1 MSANTHLNYLKST
14 SKKPAV
20 TVLGVSLGPMLL
32 NSWLKKSGV
41 RSLTNTQWSEGFY
54 TGVSKTRESIVNFLL
69 SHMDA
74 GATLTMDEIIK
85 EIEAWEKQDSEHG
98 LRDLS
103 TGMKVVLMDS
113 DGNIND

>member
-14 SKKPAV
+14 SKKPAA
-20 TVLGVSLGPMLL
+20 TVPDVSLGLTLL
-32 NSWLKKSGV
+32 SFWLKKSEV
-41 RSLTNTQWSEGFY
+41 RSLTNTQWTEGFY

-85 EIEAWEKQDSEHG
+85 EIDAWEKQDSQHG